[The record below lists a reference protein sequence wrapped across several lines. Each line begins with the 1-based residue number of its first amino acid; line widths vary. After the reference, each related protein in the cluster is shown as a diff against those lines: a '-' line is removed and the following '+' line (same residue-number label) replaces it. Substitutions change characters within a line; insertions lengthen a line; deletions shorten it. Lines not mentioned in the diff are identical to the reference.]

1 MLQELEQMT
10 VKSEATHRELAG
22 AREEASILRIRVGE
36 LEQQVYSRP
45 LYLFLLTSGS
55 RLLVTGR
62 STNPYL
68 RKLLRVL
75 NTRPTL

>member
-1 MLQELEQMT
+1 MLQELEQMA

-45 LYLFLLTSGS
+45 SLFYFTYQ
-55 RLLVTGR
+55 RI
-62 STNPYL
+62 
-68 RKLLRVL
+68 
-75 NTRPTL
+75 